1 MDTGTARSRARL
13 LGSGRERHGD
23 VRAARERRDAG
34 RVGTG
39 ARQRDRIIDESVLY
53 RVIGDEEIMREQLLP
68 LAQRA
73 GRRHVTLLVLPL
85 DSGTYGECAGDRG
98 SMNLVETPAHEHL
111 VHLEPTG
118 REHADQRPGRGEHRG
133 RRGRHL
139 PPRRPRP

>member
-1 MDTGTARSRARL
+1 M
-13 LGSGRERHGD
+13 
-23 VRAARERRDAG
+23 RAARERRDAG

-39 ARQRDRIIDESVLY
+39 TRQRDRIIDESVLY
-53 RVIGDEEIMREQLLP
+53 RVIGDEEIMREQLLH

-85 DSGTYGECAGDRG
+85 DSGTYGEYAGDRG
-98 SMNLVETPAHEHL
+98 SMNPVETPAHEHL

>member
-39 ARQRDRIIDESVLY
+39 TRQRDRIIDESVLY
-53 RVIGDEEIMREQLLP
+53 RVIGDEEIMREQLLH

-85 DSGTYGECAGDRG
+85 DSGTYGEYAGDRG
-98 SMNLVETPAHEHL
+98 SMNLVKTCTRPSR
-111 VHLEPTG
+111 PSG
-118 REHADQRPGRGEHRG
+118 ADRTRAC
-133 RRGRHL
+133 
-139 PPRRPRP
+139 